1 MGLEDIAIQSE
12 HTETKESLTNS
23 SCSAQEPFA
32 LQVLDDSM
40 QPEFQIGH
48 VIIIDPEAVVRDGSF
63 VLAKYQDEYIFRQL
77 SMKNEVFKLTALNK
91 KYPDLPISGL
101 DAIHGVITQG
111 GGVRRKD
118 RKRYA

>member
-1 MGLEDIAIQSE
+1 MGLADIPV

-40 QPEFQIGH
+40 QPEFQAGNI
-48 VIIIDPEAVVRDGSF
+48 IIIDPEAVVRDGSF

-77 SMKNEVFKLTALNK
+77 SMKADVFSLTALNK
-91 KYPDLPISGL
+91 DKDYPDLPISGMS
-101 DAIHGVITQG
+101 DIHGVIVQG

-118 RKRYA
+118 RKHYG